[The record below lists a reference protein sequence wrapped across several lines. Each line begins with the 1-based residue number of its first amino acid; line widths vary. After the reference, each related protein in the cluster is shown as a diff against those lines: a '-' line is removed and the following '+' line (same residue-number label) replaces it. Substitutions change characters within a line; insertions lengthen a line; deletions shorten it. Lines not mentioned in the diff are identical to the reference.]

1 MDEQHSHTK
10 LKRSMTAGQMEMISL
25 GGAIGVGL
33 FMGSQ
38 STIKWTGPSVMLA
51 YALVGLVLYIVMRAL
66 GEMIYINPGTGSFA
80 DYATEYVHPLAG
92 YIAKWANVFEYI
104 VVGMS
109 EVIASTE
116 YLQYWWPKA
125 PTWIAGI
132 VIIILLVLA
141 NLASAKAYGTL
152 EFWFAMIK
160 VVTIIFMIILG
171 LLIIFFGVG
180 NHGHP
185 VGLSNLWSHG
195 GFFTGGVKGF
205 FFSMS
210 IIVGSYEGIEL
221 LGISAG
227 EVANPQQAIIKS
239 VKSVLFRILIF
250 YIGAIFVIVTIYPW
264 NKLGSIGSPFVQ
276 TFAKLGITAAASIIN
291 FVVLTAALSGANS
304 GIYSSSRMLWKLAKE
319 GDAPKVFAH
328 LSKRIVPNAA
338 ILGISG
344 GILIGFILDMVA
356 TKINKSTSNMFV
368 VVFSSSVLPGMIPWF
383 VILLAEMRFRKN
395 NPDLMK
401 DHPFKLPLYPFS
413 NYFAFA
419 MLIVIV
425 IFMFINPDTRVSVI
439 VGAVVLLVAMAVYIH
454 RWGLSNTP
462 HSAELTAEVAK
473 ENKKNQPHQK

>member
-1 MDEQHSHTK
+1 MSEKQPK

-33 FMGSQ
+33 FMGAT

-51 YALVGLVLYIVMRAL
+51 YALVGVILYIVMRSL

-80 DYATEYVHPLAG
+80 DYATQYVHPLAG

-109 EVIASTE
+109 EVIAATE
-116 YLQYWWPKA
+116 YLQYWWPKS

-132 VIIILLVLA
+132 VIIVLLVLA
-141 NLASAKAYGTL
+141 NLASAKAYGSL

-160 VVTIIFMIILG
+160 VITIILMIILG
-171 LLIIFFGVG
+171 LLIIFFGIG
-180 NHGHP
+180 NGGHP
-185 VGLSNLWSHG
+185 TGFSNLWSHG
-195 GFFTGGVKGF
+195 GFFTGGFKGF

-227 EVANPQQAIIKS
+227 EVANPQQAIVKS

-264 NKLGSIGSPFVQ
+264 NKLTAIGSPFVQ
-276 TFAKLGITAAASIIN
+276 TFAKIGITSAASIIN

-304 GIYSSSRMLWKLAKE
+304 GIYSSSRMLWKLAQE
-319 GDAPKVFAH
+319 GDAPKIFRH

-344 GILIGFILDMVA
+344 GILIGFILDMIA
-356 TKINKSTSNMFV
+356 TAINKSTSDMFV
-368 VVFSSSVLPGMIPWF
+368 IVFSSSVLPGMVPWF
-383 VILLAEMRFRKN
+383 VILLAELRFRRN
-395 NPDLMK
+395 NPDLMAN
-401 DHPFKLPLYPFS
+401 HPFKLPLYPVS
-413 NYFAFA
+413 NYFAFL

-425 IFMFINPDTRVSVI
+425 IFMFINPDTRVSVT
-439 VGAVVLLVAMAVYIH
+439 VGAVVLIVATLVYLH
-454 RWGLSNTP
+454 RWGLSRTP
-462 HSAELTAEVAK
+462 HGIEK
-473 ENKKNQPHQK
+473 